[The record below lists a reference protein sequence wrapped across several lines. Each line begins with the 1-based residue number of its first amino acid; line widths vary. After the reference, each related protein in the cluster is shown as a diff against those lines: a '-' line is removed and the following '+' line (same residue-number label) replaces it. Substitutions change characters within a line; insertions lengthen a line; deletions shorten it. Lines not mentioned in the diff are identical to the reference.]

1 MQVFII
7 SIEDEESPRL
17 NKFLAQPFFQ
27 NKKLPFNKIGIK
39 GGEISAKIYFEQ
51 AVKGR
56 NKPLT
61 PAELGCSLS
70 HLEALKSF
78 LATNDNYALIFEDDA
93 IIPKNLTIKVLEEE
107 FLKSQFPSNL
117 LFSLGGIQM
126 KECLNVRG
134 KIQNFKFLSQ
144 SVLKVVPDFYHR
156 VNYAVAYIVDRDM
169 ATTLIGYHQPM
180 RKADDW
186 SYLFDFNSKSNIL
199 MTHLIDHPEIELV
212 EKDLQISAIEAERFI
227 AEDIPQSQYG
237 VGLRKNLAKLSSNKY
252 PK

>member
-1 MQVFII
+1 M
-7 SIEDEESPRL
+7 
-17 NKFLAQPFFQ
+17 
-27 NKKLPFNKIGIK
+27 
-39 GGEISAKIYFEQ
+39 
-51 AVKGR
+51 
-56 NKPLT
+56 
-61 PAELGCSLS
+61 
-70 HLEALKSF
+70 
-78 LATNDNYALIFEDDA
+78 
-93 IIPKNLTIKVLEEE
+93 EEE

-134 KIQNFKFLSQ
+134 KIQNFKFLNR

-199 MTHLIDHPEIELV
+199 MTHLIDHPEIELG

-227 AEDIPQSQYG
+227 AEDIPQSKYG

>member
-1 MQVFII
+1 M
-7 SIEDEESPRL
+7 
-17 NKFLAQPFFQ
+17 
-27 NKKLPFNKIGIK
+27 
-39 GGEISAKIYFEQ
+39 
-51 AVKGR
+51 
-56 NKPLT
+56 
-61 PAELGCSLS
+61 
-70 HLEALKSF
+70 
-78 LATNDNYALIFEDDA
+78 
-93 IIPKNLTIKVLEEE
+93 
-107 FLKSQFPSNL
+107 
-117 LFSLGGIQM
+117 
-126 KECLNVRG
+126 
-134 KIQNFKFLSQ
+134 SQ

-199 MTHLIDHPEIELV
+199 MTHLIDHPEIELG
-212 EKDLQISAIEAERFI
+212 EKDLQISAIEAERFV